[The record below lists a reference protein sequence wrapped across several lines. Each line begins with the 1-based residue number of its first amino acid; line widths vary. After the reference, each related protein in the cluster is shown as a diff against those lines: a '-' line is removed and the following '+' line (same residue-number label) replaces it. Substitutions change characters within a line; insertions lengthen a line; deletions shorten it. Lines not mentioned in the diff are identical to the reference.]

1 MSVKD
6 DLVYDRVTGELIGFV
21 DVGKNM
27 DQFMKKGFK
36 AGNMVDKVA
45 THVLVIMV
53 CGLTS
58 HIKRAIAYFAT
69 QGCPGTIIFSLVWK
83 AIGYLETFVNLKV
96 IALASDKAS
105 PNQFFYQMHTN
116 EANEIVYKAKN
127 PFAKDGERYIYFFS
141 DAPHLLKTLRNN
153 LANSGSGKKTK
164 FLWNQSN
171 DLLWKHVQGCYE
183 EDAKCQIRKLP
194 KLTNE
199 HIYLNSYSVMRVNL
213 AAQVMSHS
221 VASTMKAYSPQ
232 ESFETAKFIALVD
245 CFFDCMNSRSLNEA
259 ERKRKPFLAPYKS
272 LNDPRFEFL
281 ENDFLG
287 YVENWKTSVEERE
300 GDFSDSERA
309 KMFLSQQTYNGI
321 KVTVRSLVECTKYLL
336 QNGLQYVLSSKFNQD
351 PLEQHF
357 GRHRMLARRSTNPT
371 VQAYGYQE
379 RKLSLQRSLA
389 LTMTPRGNVRGL
401 KRRAEGIKFPQVHSR
416 GRKKRPK

>member
-1 MSVKD
+1 
-6 DLVYDRVTGELIGFV
+6 
-21 DVGKNM
+21 
-27 DQFMKKGFK
+27 
-36 AGNMVDKVA
+36 
-45 THVLVIMV
+45 
-53 CGLTS
+53 
-58 HIKRAIAYFAT
+58 
-69 QGCPGTIIFSLVWK
+69 
-83 AIGYLETFVNLKV
+83 
-96 IALASDKAS
+96 
-105 PNQFFYQMHTN
+105 
-116 EANEIVYKAKN
+116 
-127 PFAKDGERYIYFFS
+127 
-141 DAPHLLKTLRNN
+141 
-153 LANSGSGKKTK
+153 
-164 FLWNQSN
+164 
-171 DLLWKHVQGCYE
+171 
-183 EDAKCQIRKLP
+183 
-194 KLTNE
+194 
-199 HIYLNSYSVMRVNL
+199 MRVNL

-221 VASTMKAYSPQ
+221 VASIMKAYSRQ

-287 YVENWKTSVEERE
+287 YVENWKKSVEERE

-389 LTMTPRGNVRGL
+389 LTITPRGNVRGL
-401 KRRAEGIKFPQVHSR
+401 KRRAEGIKISTSPLK
-416 GRKKRPK
+416 RKKKEAKIENID